1 MASTPTPEDVEL
13 AKALFAEWDNGTGT
27 SKSQIEIRE
36 WGDATA
42 HGRRFDRLIRQTL
55 GLSTS
60 RRSKQSDRIGDLEQ
74 QVRRLGGRP
83 AGATLKE
90 WEDQLQHARDSALAA
105 LRAWNDPTAT
115 FRTQAFSLLFV
126 AAWNALAI
134 AILQKREEEWRELD
148 DKGRPVFTPD
158 GAEKALDTNDLMLR
172 ALTHDQNRGIRENVR
187 VWTGIRNSV
196 AHRQLPALDA
206 AVIPWA
212 QAGLLN
218 FENTIASEFGDDW
231 LLASA
236 LSVPLQ
242 LSGFRDPGVLE
253 SLKLLQ
259 AALPLDVQQ
268 FLSNISGADPSLA
281 ADPTYMLRVAFLPAV
296 PASGRSPDAVAYF
309 VRPGEMPD
317 ELAQALDQF
326 VVLPKPFRPPRPNL
340 IATQAVEAVQARIP
354 YRFTVNMH
362 TEATYRL
369 KVRASPGS
377 GDSKVNENYCEYV
390 SSVKRH
396 LYNQAWVDLL
406 VERLATPD
414 EFERTTGKPAV
425 DADESDSPG
434 G

>member
-1 MASTPTPEDVEL
+1 MANTPTPEDVEL
-13 AKALFAEWDNGTGT
+13 AKALFAEWDNGNGT

-42 HGRRFDRLIRQTL
+42 HGRRFDRFIRQTL

-60 RRSKQSDRIGDLEQ
+60 RRSKQSDRIGELER
-74 QVRRLGGRP
+74 QVRTLGGRP
-83 AGATLKE
+83 AGAKLTE

-105 LRAWNDPTAT
+105 LRAWNDPTAS

-126 AAWNALAI
+126 ASWNALAI
-134 AILQKREEEWRELD
+134 AILLKQGKEWRELD
-148 DKGRPVFTPD
+148 SKGRPVLTTE
-158 GAEKALDTNDLMLR
+158 GAERALDTAELVAR
-172 ALTHDQNRGIRENVR
+172 ALPGDQHHGVRENVR
-187 VWTGIRNSV
+187 VWIGLRNSV
-196 AHRQLPALDA
+196 AHRHLPALDA

-218 FENTIASEFGDDW
+218 FENTIAKEFGDEW

-259 AALPLDVQQ
+259 ASLPLDVQQ
-268 FLSNISGADPSLA
+268 FLSDVSGVDASLA
-281 ADPTYMLRVAFLPAV
+281 GDPTYMLRVAFLPAV

-309 VRPGEMPD
+309 VRPGELPE
-317 ELAQALDQF
+317 ELAEALDQF

-340 IATQAVEAVQARIP
+340 IATQVVEAVQARIP

-369 KVRASPGS
+369 KARSRPGS
-377 GDSKVNENYCEYV
+377 GESKVKEDYCEYV

-414 EFERTTGKPAV
+414 DFERTTGKLAV
-425 DADESDSPG
+425 NI
-434 G
+434 